1 MRIYLLNLLLDLY
14 GTKKWN
20 LKIFRF
26 ITIIYCFLKGK
37 LYNRAV
43 ENFIV
48 QIKKTVLI
56 YRS

>member
-1 MRIYLLNLLLDLY
+1 MESKNFPIYYDHLLFF
-14 GTKKWN
+14 K
-20 LKIFRF
+20 R
-26 ITIIYCFLKGK
+26 K